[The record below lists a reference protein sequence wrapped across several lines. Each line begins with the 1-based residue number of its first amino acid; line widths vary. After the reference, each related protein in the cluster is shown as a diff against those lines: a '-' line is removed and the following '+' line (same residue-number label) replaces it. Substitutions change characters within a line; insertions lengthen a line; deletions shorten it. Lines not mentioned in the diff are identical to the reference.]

1 MNLSNSSYRSSS
13 NFPGV
18 YRLTGR
24 IVEFDQHGSP
34 YIKLRL
40 SNCDTDYI
48 AGLDVDN
55 ETMPEAIGYLDQVTV
70 SGVECGSNSLGLDVK
85 LHDIRLA
92 SRDEVNMQPY
102 LHSLPRV
109 YCSAPET
116 LDKLV
121 TSVRSLKSVHL
132 KNFIRRVIERRDRL
146 EVFLN
151 APASRSHHH
160 AYRGGLLEHSL
171 EVARNVVAM
180 IKLNE
185 PNMPRVLL
193 ELGFVAGLLHD
204 IGKTFTY
211 DSQGKPTNAWSLCEH
226 DALTLEACAIALA
239 YLDRHEPE
247 LAITLRHIWTCASPG
262 ARYGVRPATTLAK
275 YVRDADGQS
284 SFSNKQSKIFRNSKY
299 GLNKKGSETFWLPS
313 IRSSSQGIT
322 IEKTTK

>member
-1 MNLSNSSYRSSS
+1 MKLN
-13 NFPGV
+13 NFSRRISANFSGI

-40 SNCDTDYI
+40 SSCDTDYI
-48 AGLDVDN
+48 AGLDADN
-55 ETMPEAIGYLDQVTV
+55 ETIPETIGYLDQVTA
-70 SGVECGSNSLGLDVK
+70 SGIECGSNSLGLDVK
-85 LHDIRLA
+85 LYDLRLA

-109 YCSAPET
+109 YCSAPES

-121 TSVRSLKSVHL
+121 ASVRSMKSVHL
-132 KNFIRRVIERRDRL
+132 KNFIRRVIERKDRL

-185 PNMPRVLL
+185 PNMLHILL

-211 DSQGKPTNAWSLCEH
+211 DSKGKTTSAWSLCEH
-226 DALTLEACAIALA
+226 DALTLEACAVALA

-262 ARYGVRPATTLAK
+262 ARYGVRPATTLAR
-275 YVRDADGQS
+275 YVRDADAQS
-284 SFSNKQSKIFRNSKY
+284 AASNKFSHAFRKTKS
-299 GLNKKGSETFWLPS
+299 GLVRKGSEILWTPA
-313 IRSSSQGIT
+313 
-322 IEKTTK
+322 TKPPLSHTKSKHL

>member
-1 MNLSNSSYRSSS
+1 MKLN
-13 NFPGV
+13 NFSRRISPNFSGV

-48 AGLDVDN
+48 AGLDADN
-55 ETMPEAIGYLDQVTV
+55 ETIPETIGYLDQVTV
-70 SGVECGSNSLGLDVK
+70 SGIECGSNSLGLDVK
-85 LHDIRLA
+85 LHNIRLA

-109 YCSAPET
+109 YCSAPES

-121 TSVRSLKSVHL
+121 ASVRSLKSVHL
-132 KNFIRRVIERRDRL
+132 KNFIRRVIERKDRL

-185 PNMPRVLL
+185 PNMPRALL

-262 ARYGVRPATTLAK
+262 ARYGVRPATTLAR
-275 YVRDADGQS
+275 YVRDADAQS
-284 SFSNKQSKIFRNSKY
+284 AASNKFSHAFRKTKS
-299 GLNKKGSETFWLPS
+299 GLVRKGSEILWTPA
-313 IRSSSQGIT
+313 
-322 IEKTTK
+322 TKPLLSHTKSKHL

>member
-1 MNLSNSSYRSSS
+1 MKLSNSSCRSSS
-13 NFPGV
+13 NFSGV

-55 ETMPEAIGYLDQVTV
+55 GTMPEPIGYLDQVTV
-70 SGVECGSNSLGLDVK
+70 SVIECGSNSLGLDVK

-102 LHSLPRV
+102 LHSLPRA
-109 YCSAPET
+109 YCSAPES

-132 KNFIRRVIERRDRL
+132 KNFIRRVIERKDRL

-185 PNMPRVLL
+185 PNMPRALL

-262 ARYGVRPATTLAK
+262 ARYGVRPATTLAR
-275 YVRDADGQS
+275 YVRDADAQS
-284 SFSNKQSKIFRNSKY
+284 AASNKFSHAFRKTKS
-299 GLNKKGSETFWLPS
+299 GLVRKGSEILWTPA
-313 IRSSSQGIT
+313 
-322 IEKTTK
+322 TKPLLSHTKSKHL

>member
-1 MNLSNSSYRSSS
+1 MKLNNSLPRLSA
-13 NFPGV
+13 NFSGV
-18 YRLTGR
+18 FRLTGR
-24 IVEFDQHGSP
+24 TVEFDQYGSP

-48 AGLDVDN
+48 AGLDADN
-55 ETMPEAIGYLDQVTV
+55 ATMLESIGYLDQVTA
-70 SGVECGSNSLGLDVK
+70 SGAKCSKNSLGLDVK
-85 LHDIRLA
+85 LHEIHLA
-92 SRDEVNMQPY
+92 SRDEVNMQPF
-102 LHSLPRV
+102 LNSIPRT
-109 YCSAPET
+109 YCPTPES

-121 TSVRSLKSVHL
+121 ASVRSLKSVHL

-146 EVFLN
+146 EGFLN

-171 EVARNVVAM
+171 EVARNVVTM

-185 PNMPRVLL
+185 PDMPRTLL

-211 DSQGKPTNAWSLCEH
+211 DSKGKPTSAWSLCEH

-262 ARYGVRPATTLAK
+262 ARYGVRPATTLAR
-275 YVRDADGQS
+275 YVRDADAQS
-284 SFSNKQSKIFRNSKY
+284 AASNKFSQVFRKSKP
-299 GLNKKGSETFWLPS
+299 GLKKNGIETFWLP
-313 IRSSSQGIT
+313 
-322 IEKTTK
+322 KTNSTNCKFETESTVN